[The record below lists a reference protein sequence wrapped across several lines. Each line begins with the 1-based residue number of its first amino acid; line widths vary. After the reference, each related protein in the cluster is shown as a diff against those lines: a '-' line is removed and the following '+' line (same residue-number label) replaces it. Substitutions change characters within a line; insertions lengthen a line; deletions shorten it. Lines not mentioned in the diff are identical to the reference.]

1 MKVTGTGPNTTGRVG
16 GAGGAAPTSEVGEK
30 RKSNRTADVGS
41 DSAEKVTISNRAKDA
56 ARAKSIAKDAP
67 DVNEEKVARLK
78 AAVQNGSYKVDSE
91 AVASKLVDD
100 HLSAGF

>member
-1 MKVTGTGPNTTGRVG
+1 MKVTGTGPNSTGRVG
-16 GAGGAAPTSEVGEK
+16 GAGGAAPTSETGEK
-30 RKSNRTADVGS
+30 RKSGRASDARN
-41 DSAEKVTISNRAKDA
+41 DSAENVTISTRAKDS

-78 AAVQNGSYKVDSE
+78 AAVQNGSYKVDAE

-100 HLSAGF
+100 HVSAGF

>member
-16 GAGGAAPTSEVGEK
+16 GAGGAAPTSDVGEK
-30 RKSNRTADVGS
+30 RKSGRAVESGN
-41 DSAEKVTISNRAKDA
+41 DSAEKVTISTRAKDA
-56 ARAKSIAKDAP
+56 ATAKSIAKDAP

-78 AAVQNGSYKVDSE
+78 AQIQNGSYNVD
-91 AVASKLVDD
+91 ADKVASKLVED